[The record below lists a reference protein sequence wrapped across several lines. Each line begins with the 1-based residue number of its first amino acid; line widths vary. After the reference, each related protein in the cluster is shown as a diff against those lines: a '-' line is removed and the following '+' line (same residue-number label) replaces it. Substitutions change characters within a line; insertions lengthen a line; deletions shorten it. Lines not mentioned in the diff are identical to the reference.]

1 MRVKGEGLMDEGLG
15 RYLKLEIDFL
25 DDEWGGCAL
34 CVPCDWGR
42 ACPERVDFVRE
53 REDECV

>member
-1 MRVKGEGLMDEGLG
+1 VKGEGLMDEGLG